1 MAGLVEE
8 FCLQLLPKTS
18 YDFLFAL
25 SEEYK
30 ITLDD
35 AKKDEKAH
43 VLKMV
48 MRYLTGET
56 LEGTGDGGAAV
67 FLKLYK
73 ELGEELKKEK
83 VKLEPVETPQP
94 EPTMPALEGDVD
106 DVKGPEVEPKADQNV
121 GPKVD
126 QKVEVKVESKS
137 VGKSVETSEKSD
149 SISEIS
155 YHKLRQFKI
164 NGTIG
169 DPGQKTCVTYSSLC
183 YQISQGEKQGYSL
196 REIYGGVI
204 RAIEAGN
211 PFRDVL
217 ELEAEDFDN
226 DREAFMKSL
235 RSHFREKD
243 PNEVKN
249 ELRICVQNSG
259 EDAHKFFCRCVA
271 LKKKVQKTCRN
282 EGLPCDE
289 ADLSATFFKT
299 LYTGL
304 RQNNIRNEMRAVL
317 REGRIS
323 DQDLLVEVA
332 LAASNEEERL
342 RKLNGGKSV
351 NVNKLTL
358 DSGSDSDDS
367 QAPSSGSG
375 QDSGNRGGNSS
386 REQSK
391 GQKKGNPQPQQ
402 NNKTANKNNNTSAS
416 DGMLSS
422 ADVNKMVAAF
432 EKVTES
438 NKKLTA
444 DVLELKKMADN
455 RPRST
460 APRFQNPTNQVTA
473 PTHGQNTGN
482 GVAGQQQP
490 AQNNNLS
497 PFAPTYPTA
506 PPLPPPQYNNQKEI
520 YRCPNCVVTN
530 SRWCRHCFY
539 CGSSA
544 HQIKDCPENP

>member
-18 YDFLFAL
+18 YDFLLAL
-25 SEEYK
+25 SEEYQ
-30 ITLDD
+30 IVLDNG
-35 AKKDEKAH
+35 KKDEKAH

-94 EPTMPALEGDVD
+94 DPTMPPLEGDVD
-106 DVKGPEVEPKADQNV
+106 VNAPEVE
-121 GPKVD
+121 PKVD
-126 QKVEVKVESKS
+126 QKVGPKVETKVESKP
-137 VGKSVETSEKSD
+137 VKKSVENSEKSE

-249 ELRICVQNSG
+249 DLRICVQNSG

-375 QDSGNRGGNSS
+375 QDSGKRGGNTN
-386 REQSK
+386 RKQSG
-391 GQKKGNPQPQQ
+391 GQKKGNSQHQQ
-402 NNKTANKNNNTSAS
+402 NKSVNKNNTSAS

-438 NKKLTA
+438 NIKLTA

-460 APRFQNPTNQVTA
+460 APRFQNPTNQITA

-490 AQNNNLS
+490 AQNNMS
-497 PFAPTYPTA
+497 PFAPTYPSA
-506 PPLPPPQYNNQKEI
+506 PPLPPPQHNNQKEI

>member
-18 YDFLFAL
+18 YDFLLAL
-25 SEEYK
+25 TEEYQ
-30 ITLDD
+30 INLDD
-35 AKKDEKAH
+35 TKKDEKAY
-43 VLKMV
+43 VLKLV
-48 MRYLTGET
+48 VRHLSSEA
-56 LEGTGDGGAAV
+56 LEQTNDGGAAV

-83 VKLEPVETPQP
+83 VKLEPVEIPQP
-94 EPTMPALEGDVD
+94 EATMPDLEGDD
-106 DVKGPEVEPKADQNV
+106 DVAKVE
-121 GPKVD
+121 PKVD
-126 QKVEVKVESKS
+126 QKVEPKVDKKVVPKVER
-137 VGKSVETSEKSD
+137 KSVETSGVERSE

-169 DPGQKTCVTYSSLC
+169 DPGQKTCVSYSSLC

-196 REIYGGVI
+196 REVYGGVI

-217 ELEAEDFDN
+217 ELEAEEFDN

-249 ELRICVQNSG
+249 ELRICVQNPN

-271 LKKKVQKTCRN
+271 LKKKVQNMSKTEN
-282 EGLPCDE
+282 LPCD
-289 ADLSATFFKT
+289 AANLSATFFKA

-304 RQNNIRNEMRAVL
+304 RQNNIRNEMRVVL
-317 REGRIS
+317 KEGTIS

-342 RKLNGGKSV
+342 KKLNGGKPV

-358 DSGSDSDDS
+358 DSGSDSDEVH
-367 QAPSSGSG
+367 APSSG
-375 QDSGNRGGNSS
+375 QDSGKRGSKSNRK
-386 REQSK
+386 QS
-391 GQKKGNPQPQQ
+391 GAQKKDNTQSQQ
-402 NNKTANKNNNTSAS
+402 NKSVNNNNNTSGT
-416 DGMLSS
+416 DGALSS

-444 DVLELKKMADN
+444 DVIQLKKMADDRARN
-455 RPRST
+455 PTPRG
-460 APRFQNPTNQVTA
+460 QNPTNRFPA
-473 PTHGQNTGN
+473 PAQNQNTGN
-482 GVAGQQQP
+482 GVAGQQP
-490 AQNNNLS
+490 AQNHLS
-497 PFAPTYPTA
+497 PFAQTYPSA
-506 PPLPPPQYNNQKEI
+506 PPLPPPHHNTNQKEI

-539 CGSSA
+539 CGSGE
-544 HQIKDCPENP
+544 HQIKDCPENI